1 MKAIKKIKRTIL
13 GLSLALVL
21 VPLVGCSNDD
31 KEPVEE
37 THVEDDDK
45 ENNNQITT
53 EEQIENDVLKVLG
66 FSEEKDDIV
75 RLGSEDE
82 GSDDQSVTVN
92 EKDGSFDLFMSVSKE
107 TTGIDSAGDGPMVGL
122 TIAHDLKREK
132 ESIPKLEDIS
142 KELFKVISK
151 YDYIEWIGIN
161 HELLTD
167 EDSSKHSRA
176 LTINLEKE
184 TFDEIDWDNFDS
196 SKLSTIAD
204 DYLLDEDLK

>member
-1 MKAIKKIKRTIL
+1 MKAIKKIKRIVL
-13 GLSLALVL
+13 GLSLVLVL
-21 VPLVGCSNDD
+21 VSLVGCSNND
-31 KEPVEE
+31 KEPIEE
-37 THVEDDDK
+37 THDEDGSK
-45 ENNNQITT
+45 ENKDQITT
-53 EEQIENDVLKVLG
+53 EEQIENDVLQVLD

-82 GSDDQSVTVN
+82 GSEDQSVTVN

-122 TIAHDLKREK
+122 TIAHDLKKEK

-142 KELFKVISK
+142 KELFQVISK

-161 HELLTD
+161 HELLSN
-167 EDSSKHSRA
+167 EDSSKHSMA
-176 LTINLEKE
+176 LTINLEKK
-184 TFDEIDWDNFDS
+184 TLDKIDWDNFDS